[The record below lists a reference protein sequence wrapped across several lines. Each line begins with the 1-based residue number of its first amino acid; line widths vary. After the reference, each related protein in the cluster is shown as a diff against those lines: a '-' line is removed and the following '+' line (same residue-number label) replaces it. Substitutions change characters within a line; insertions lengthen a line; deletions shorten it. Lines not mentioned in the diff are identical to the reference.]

1 MTNLDFNKSLMK
13 HIHFF
18 LNFEKSEKESQRI
31 TRCSARR
38 SFIRPQK
45 SNPEQLGQVWTQ
57 HLSLIQ
63 L

>member
-1 MTNLDFNKSLMK
+1 MLLLIPDIKLSIKYRLQ
-13 HIHFF
+13 
-18 LNFEKSEKESQRI
+18 LL
-31 TRCSARR
+31 TRCSTGR
-38 SFIRPQK
+38 SFTRLQK